1 MYIIVAKKT
10 EKDGNEFPIVTALK
24 WYFMKNKDDIILVSP
39 GYMSTTDK
47 TIQEFCD
54 KFKNLSENVDCQII
68 LSIGMNGTRLVEGTS
83 MDIMQRHYDY
93 FKKKFPPFSTKK
105 DHSKFLIFIENND
118 DFVSTYENDASSLV
132 ELLKDDK
139 TVIKAILLG
148 SSNFSNNTYFSERAD
163 KGEADILMV
172 AEKLYIEEDF
182 VRSFGEFYNREQ
194 TNGRIILSKELGTK
208 QDLKTIAN
216 KLLVQED

>member
-68 LSIGMNGTRLVEGTS
+68 LSTGMNGTRLVEGTS
-83 MDIMQRHYDY
+83 TDIMQRHYDY
-93 FKKKFPPFSTKK
+93 FQKKFPPFSTKK

-118 DFVSTYENDASSLV
+118 DFVSNYANNASSLV

-148 SSNFSNNTYFSERAD
+148 SSNFSFNTYFNDTAD
-163 KGEADILMV
+163 KGEADMFMV
-172 AEKLYIEEDF
+172 NEDFYSEEDF
-182 VRSFGEFYNREQ
+182 VRSFAEVYNIER
-194 TNGRIILSKELGTK
+194 TDGRIILSKEIGAK
-208 QDLKTIAN
+208 QNLKTIAS